1 LDNARRLSPL
11 NPRGTKI
18 AFLVLSA
25 VLNIAAGLAFFSLV
39 DWLMLTYGELMTG
52 IDTTLMLGMFLA
64 ALMIG
69 FIMSQVA
76 ADGKGMTYGV
86 YGGLAG
92 LVLSVLRV
100 WSSSLVLAALVGLV
114 CVLGGY
120 NGGILGEGV
129 RRMRAKRKKQPD
141 LADEN
146 KKRN

>member
-1 LDNARRLSPL
+1 MYNYRRRSPFD
-11 NPRGTKI
+11 PRGTII

-39 DWLMLTYGELMTG
+39 DWLMLTYGNLMSG

-64 ALMIG
+64 SLMIG
-69 FIMSQVA
+69 YIMSQVA

-92 LVLSVLRV
+92 LVLSVLRI
-100 WSSSLVLAALVGLV
+100 WSSSLLLAALVGLV

-120 NGGILGEGV
+120 NGGMLGEGV
-129 RRMRAKRKKQPD
+129 RRMRAKQRKKIQRGEGNAR
-141 LADEN
+141 L
-146 KKRN
+146 K

>member
-1 LDNARRLSPL
+1 MNNYRRPSPFD
-11 NPRGTKI
+11 PRGTKI

-39 DWLMLTYGELMTG
+39 DWLMLTYGNLISG
-52 IDTTLMLGMFLA
+52 IDTTLMLGMFLS

-69 FIMSQVA
+69 YIMSQVA

-92 LVLSVLRV
+92 LVLSVLRI
-100 WSSSLVLAALVGLV
+100 WSSSLLLAALVGLV

-120 NGGILGEGV
+120 NGGMLGEGV
-129 RRMRAKRKKQPD
+129 RRMRAKQ
-141 LADEN
+141 
-146 KKRN
+146 KKRR